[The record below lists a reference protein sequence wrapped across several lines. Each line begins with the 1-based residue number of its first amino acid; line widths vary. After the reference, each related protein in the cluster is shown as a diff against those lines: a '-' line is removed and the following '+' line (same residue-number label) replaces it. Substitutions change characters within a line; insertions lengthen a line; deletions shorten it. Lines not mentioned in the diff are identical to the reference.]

1 MEDLKTMEDKLQSM
15 KEASEISNLVSVAR
29 NAVVVREELAP
40 LSESKEVYLVESHSE
55 SGMIEIK
62 KQTPDTTETLLVL
75 PSAICIYLS
84 QIIQSMSDLNLR
96 ELAQATSFYEQKVGQ
111 AKAMEEAKAKKEDA
125 PEEETEA

>member
-1 MEDLKTMEDKLQSM
+1 MEDKLQSM